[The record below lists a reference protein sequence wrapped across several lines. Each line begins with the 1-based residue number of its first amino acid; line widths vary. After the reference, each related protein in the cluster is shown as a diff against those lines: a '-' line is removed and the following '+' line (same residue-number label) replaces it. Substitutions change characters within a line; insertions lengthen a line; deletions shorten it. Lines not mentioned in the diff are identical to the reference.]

1 MIFSLFQDS
10 DINLSDEKY
19 NALYE
24 KISKDLSEQLT
35 IHVGTVEPSD
45 DDKDNKGDGEAT
57 TQTTA
62 TVAEVAKSLE
72 DTIGDYFED

>member
-45 DDKDNKGDGEAT
+45 DDKGNKGDGETT